1 LVVSHWFDLG
11 GVAGQDV
18 RVSETPSIVELLER
32 FAALESVV
40 AGLQQTVVARDARI
54 EVLEAENAE
63 LRRRLGQS
71 PRNSNMPPSAQGLDK
86 PAPKSLRGRS
96 GRRAG
101 GQDGHPGRTLAQVA
115 VPDETVVHEPIA
127 CSGCGDGLTDAQVV
141 AIRRR
146 QVFEIPQVTARVV
159 EHHLVARRC
168 GCAVVTCAQAPDGVD
183 APVQYGPRLTAVV
196 VYLLV
201 AQFGAQ
207 KRVAQAVADLFGVPI
222 SQGSVA
228 ALTARAARRL
238 EGDFLT
244 AVRTALAGAGLAHF
258 DETGFRVAGKLHWVH
273 SVSTG
278 KYSLLY
284 VHRRR
289 GRAAMDDGG
298 VLPSFA
304 GIAVHDTWAPYDCY
318 PQATHALCCAHLLR
332 ELIAAGE
339 LDPAA
344 TWAEQGIQAL
354 LELKTAAET
363 ATDAG
368 LDRIAADVLAAGAT
382 SFRHAALVGVKD
394 HARQRTPIGRK
405 LHALARRMLE
415 RTDDYLRFAH
425 DLRCPFDNNAAE
437 REVRMVKVRQKI
449 SGAMR
454 TLTGAQHFCHL
465 RSYLATATKHGIN
478 QFDALVQLASG
489 RPWIPAIN

>member
-1 LVVSHWFDLG
+1 M
-11 GVAGQDV
+11 
-18 RVSETPSIVELLER
+18 SETASIVELLER
-32 FAALESVV
+32 LAALESVV
-40 AGLQQTVVARDARI
+40 VGLQQVVAARDARI

-86 PAPKSLRGRS
+86 PAPKSLRRRS

-101 GQDGHPGRTLAQVA
+101 GQDGHQGRTLRQVE
-115 VPDETVVHEPIA
+115 VPDETVRHEPAA
-127 CSGCGDGLTDAQVV
+127 CAGCGVGLADAAVV
-141 AIRRR
+141 AVRRR

-159 EHHLVARRC
+159 EHQLVVRRC
-168 GCAVVTCAQAPDGVD
+168 GCAVVTCAQAPVGVD

-228 ALTARAARRL
+228 ALTVRAARRI
-238 EGDFLT
+238 EGDFLA
-244 AVRTALAGAGLAHF
+244 AVRTALAAAELAHF

-273 SVSTG
+273 SISTG

-284 VHRRR
+284 VHRKR

-304 GIAVHDTWAPYDCY
+304 GIAVHDAWAPYDCY
-318 PQATHALCCAHLLR
+318 TEATHALCCAHLLR

-339 LDPAA
+339 LDPHA
-344 TWAEQGIQAL
+344 TWAEQSIRAL

-363 ATDAG
+363 AAAAG
-368 LDRIAADVLAAGAT
+368 RDRIAADVLAAGIA
-382 SFRHAALVGVKD
+382 SFRHAALVGIKD
-394 HARQRTPIGRK
+394 HTGRRTPTDKK
-405 LHALARRMLE
+405 LHALARRMLQ
-415 RTDDYLRFAH
+415 RIDDYLRFAH
-425 DLRCPFDNNAAE
+425 DLRCPFDNNPAE

-454 TLTGAQHFCHL
+454 TLTGAEHFCHL

-478 QFDALVQLASG
+478 QLDALVQLASG

>member
-1 LVVSHWFDLG
+1 VP
-11 GVAGQDV
+11 DV
-18 RVSETPSIVELLER
+18 PSIVELLER
-32 FAALESVV
+32 LAALEAAV
-40 AGLQQTVVARDARI
+40 AVRDARI
-54 EVLEAENAE
+54 AALEAENAE

-101 GQDGHPGRTLAQVA
+101 GQDGHQGRTLRQVD
-115 VPDETVVHEPIA
+115 VPDETVRHEPVV
-127 CSGCGDGLTDAQVV
+127 CGGCGDGLADAVV
-141 AIRRR
+141 VSVTRR
-146 QVFEIPQVTARVV
+146 QVFEIPQVAARVV
-159 EHHLVARRC
+159 EHHLVARLC
-168 GCAVVTCAQAPDGVD
+168 GCAAVTCADAPAGVD
-183 APVQYGPRLTAVV
+183 APVQYGPRLSAVV

-228 ALTARAARRL
+228 ALTARSARRL
-238 EGDFLT
+238 DGDFLD
-244 AVRTALAGAGLAHF
+244 AMRTALAAAELVNF
-258 DETGFRVAGKLHWVH
+258 DETGFRVAGRLHWVH
-273 SVSTG
+273 SASTS

-284 VHRRR
+284 VHPKR

-298 VLPSFA
+298 VLPVFN
-304 GIAVHDTWAPYDCY
+304 GIAVHDAWAPYDCY
-318 PQATHALCCAHLLR
+318 PNATHALCCAHLLR
-332 ELIAAGE
+332 ELSAAGE

-344 TWAEQGIQAL
+344 TWAAQGIRAL
-354 LELKTAAET
+354 LDLKTAAET
-363 ATDAG
+363 ARTAG
-368 LDRIAADVLAAGAT
+368 QDQIVTDVLAAGVAA
-382 SFRHAALVGVKD
+382 FRHAALIGVKD
-394 HARQRTPIGRK
+394 HADQHTPIGKK

-415 RTDDYLRFAH
+415 RIDDYLRFAH

-454 TLTGAQHFCHL
+454 TLTGAEHFCHL
-465 RSYLATATKHGIN
+465 RSYLATAVKHGIN
-478 QFDALVQLASG
+478 QLDALVQLASG
-489 RPWIPAIN
+489 QPWIPAIN

>member
-1 LVVSHWFDLG
+1 M
-11 GVAGQDV
+11 
-18 RVSETPSIVELLER
+18 PSMLELLER
-32 FAALESVV
+32 LAVVERALARANERIEALE
-40 AGLQQTVVARDARI
+40 AA
-54 EVLEAENAE
+54 NAK

-71 PRNSNMPPSAQGLDK
+71 PRNSNMPPSAQGLAK

-101 GQDGHPGRTLAQVA
+101 GQDGHLGRTLRQVEN
-115 VPDETVVHEPIA
+115 PDQSVCHEPVA
-127 CSGCGDGLTDAQVV
+127 CGGCGGGLADTPV
-141 AIRRR
+141 AAVTRR
-146 QVFEIPQVTARVV
+146 QVFEIPQVRARVT
-159 EHHLVARRC
+159 EHRLVARRC
-168 GCAVVTCAQAPDGVD
+168 SCGAVTCAQAPVGVD

-207 KRVAQAVADLFGVPI
+207 KRVARAVADLFGVPI

-238 EGDFLT
+238 EGDFL
-244 AVRTALAGAGLAHF
+244 AALRTALAGAELAHF

-273 SVSTG
+273 SISTG

-284 VHRRR
+284 VHPRR

-298 VLPSFA
+298 VLPSFT
-304 GIAVHDTWAPYDCY
+304 GIAVHDAWAPYDCY
-318 PQATHALCCAHLLR
+318 PKATHALCCAHLLR

-339 LDPAA
+339 LDPHT
-344 TWAEQGIQAL
+344 TWAEQGIRAL

-363 ATDAG
+363 AVAAG
-368 LDRIAADVLAAGAT
+368 YDRIAEDILAAGVA

-394 HARQRTPIGRK
+394 HSGQRTPVGKK
-405 LHALARRMLE
+405 LHALARRILE
-415 RTDDYLRFAH
+415 RIDDYLRLAH

-454 TLTGAQHFCHL
+454 TLTGAEHFCHL

-478 QFDALVQLASG
+478 QLDALVQLASG